1 MSFYNV
7 ERDSFLD
14 PITTRYEHPWLFFGL
29 ATAIPWALW
38 FAAGYLSHRTEHAFL
53 VDIAVVFCEFA
64 GLLAP
69 VVVAAVLIVRAGLSK
84 DVLGRLTNLHQI
96 RPLFGVFA
104 VLGLPLALLL
114 GTALSLPLGYS
125 PEQFLLRGGFTFT
138 AGLVPVWIPLALA
151 PILEELAWHGYGT
164 DALVARWS
172 VFKTSTIFAVIWALW
187 HLPLASIKG
196 YYQAE
201 VVDTGW
207 LSTVNFLV
215 SIFPFMILMNWLYYR
230 CERSI
235 IVAIVFHLSANFGN
249 EIFRTHPD
257 TKAIQTVILL
267 IVSGFVLWRDR
278 KLFFSR
284 PT

>member
-53 VDIAVVFCEFA
+53 VDIAV
-64 GLLAP
+64 
-69 VVVAAVLIVRAGLSK
+69 
-84 DVLGRLTNLHQI
+84 I